1 MRKELIEAVIFESE
15 NGKESREYYGR
26 FIGIVNK
33 EQASAIVN
41 SPILQKRLTHLET
54 KKLTSIGVYSD
65 EQISDMRAVMVANR
79 IGSRPV
85 MKFLYFTELLDS
97 VVHSSD
103 NSAHMLTKN
112 DGYIMFSVV
121 DKNGDYLTDK

>member
-1 MRKELIEAVIFESE
+1 MQKELIEAIIFESE
-15 NGKESREYYGR
+15 NGKESRDYNGR

-41 SPILQKRLTHLET
+41 SPILQKRLTHMET

-65 EQISDMRAVMVANR
+65 EEISDMRAVLVVNK

-97 VVHSSD
+97 IVHSSH

-112 DGYIMFSVV
+112 DGYIMFSSI
-121 DKNGDYLTDK
+121 DKSGNYLTDK